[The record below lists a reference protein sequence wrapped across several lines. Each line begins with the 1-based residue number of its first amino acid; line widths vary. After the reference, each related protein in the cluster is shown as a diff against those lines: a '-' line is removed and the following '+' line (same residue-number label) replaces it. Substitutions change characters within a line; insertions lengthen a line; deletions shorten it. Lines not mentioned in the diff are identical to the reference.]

1 VPFPPSKEG
10 RFVFISHSHADRG
23 AGFEFF
29 TPLANE
35 GYQLWYDEGLT
46 PTRDWAGELDETIG
60 DCALFVLLLSRVS
73 VNRDEVLK
81 EARLAD
87 GSARPILVIH
97 LEPTPLPESVGF
109 LRSVQGIEA
118 RGRSYDDVLSKLR
131 AQLDAHE
138 ITRTEPPE
146 EVDPW
151 GWDASPQRDESE
163 RPTMDAGDT
172 SLTSAFADRIPQSEA
187 LAASVAHQRRALS
200 GEIQIDRTGRTNVL
214 VFYGGGGVGK
224 SGLSQQLER
233 WVSGDAV
240 ELAHWGQW
248 EGGPVIPVRWD
259 FNDSEGNIPFAH
271 LVREL
276 RHALTR
282 EVVGAD
288 GVLRPLVERPL
299 LRFDL
304 ALAAYLEAVSG
315 RDRQSLELT
324 GKAAGALLAS
334 LRQLAGIQK
343 AGIPEELTANV
354 VQQVVDR
361 TLRSGPERLFEGFSL
376 LREFLH
382 ECDRIPQGSEAP
394 ELVAKLVF
402 ILTEEIFRLP
412 ADERPA
418 LVFFVDHF
426 ERVQR
431 KVGRSYESNLTRIVA
446 SMPYSLFV
454 ITGRNKL
461 DWADPRRTDLHFH
474 GPARWPWLADQDD
487 FDPRQHSLGRL
498 SPEDTERL
506 YQGYRT
512 RYGWNLSDDLIERLV
527 RRSDGLPLHIE
538 AVLKLT
544 LSLNEEMP
552 GRRLTAA
559 ELDKDLPEVVLRL
572 MNVLNPKERDA
583 FRAACV
589 LPFFDS
595 QLVEVVGGV
604 QEGDVAH
611 AVTYA
616 LVEANRGS
624 TYPYRVHDEIRRL
637 VQQDRGSEGYWGG
650 TAWLEAARRGLEEAK
665 RRIVVSHE
673 AETETEETRAV
684 ALAVRIAAEWGLETT
699 EAQRQAK
706 TDLETAVT
714 RAPSMALVAQLLPLP
729 TPGTPKTG
737 IETLIRLVHASA
749 MPYKQGI
756 EALLALRDAPGR
768 AAVIAR
774 RFAAY
779 RLRALHQYDEALVL
793 LAGVIESYPT
803 EVSYTRKQYAATLRS
818 GRRFRD
824 WLDYLEEHG
833 LYGPSHAEFRVNG
846 DHRHGVFPA
855 ETEIETATRRDT
867 IREATKSARVALE
880 QEIGWLALDAVQGRA
895 SEDRIL
901 ALLAESTRRR
911 YRAGIRTCL
920 RVLGY
925 FYLADEP
932 TLGEIIRRVDKG
944 IEDDETNALTVAHLL
959 SLRALLTGDPADARA
974 AHESVRPGPRGMA
987 SIPVEVWLAELG
999 YPLEPVETQWLIPY
1013 EQVRANW
1020 MRIAEGIIQRAREC
1034 AERRESSPYVSGEA
1048 WLP

>member
-1 VPFPPSKEG
+1 MTTRVPFPPSKEG

-23 AGFEFF
+23 SGFEFF

-60 DCALFVLLLSRVS
+60 DCALFILLLSRVS

-87 GSARPILVIH
+87 GSARPILVVH

-109 LRSVQGIEA
+109 LRGVQGIEA
-118 RGRSYDDVLSKLR
+118 RGRSYNDVLSKLR

-172 SLTSAFADRIPQSEA
+172 SLTSAFADRIPESEA
-187 LAASVAHQRRALS
+187 LAASVAHQRGALS
-200 GEIQIDRTGRTNVL
+200 GETQIDRTGRTNVL

-259 FNDSEGNIPFAH
+259 FNDSEGNIQFAH

-604 QEGDVAH
+604 HEGDVAH

-637 VQQDRGSEGYWGG
+637 VQQDRGSEGYWGEASWIEG
-650 TAWLEAARRGLEEAK
+650 AQRGLLEAG
-665 RRIVVSHE
+665 RRIHE
-673 AETETEETRAV
+673 ARVADAEGDEIAAI
-684 ALAVRIAAEWGLETT
+684 ALAVKIAYEWRLDG
-699 EAQRQAK
+699 
-706 TDLETAVT
+706 TDLERAVT
-714 RAPSMALVAQLLPLP
+714 RAPSIALISPLLPLLTDEMP
-729 TPGTPKTG
+729 TSEM
-737 IETLIRLVHASA
+737 ETLIQFVHAYA
-749 MPYKQGI
+749 LPYGQGI
-756 EALLALRDAPGR
+756 EVLKAVGSGPGR
-768 AAVIAR
+768 AGVIAR

-779 RLRALHQYDEALVL
+779 RLRAVSRYDEALDI
-793 LAGVIESYPT
+793 LADVIRTCPEESD
-803 EVSYTRKQYAATLRS
+803 YTKKQYAVTLRNA
-818 GRRFRD
+818 RRYQD
-824 WLDYLEEHG
+824 ALAYLEENLPPEKRPARFRAICDRRHG
-833 LYGPSHAEFRVNG
+833 DYSTDRRESTVNAPGSTESSRVSLEKEVSWMVFDSIRGEATEERVNELLE
-846 DHRHGVFPA
+846 R
-855 ETEIETATRRDT
+855 ATRR
-867 IREATKSARVALE
+867 KARGDV
-880 QEIGWLALDAVQGRA
+880 
-895 SEDRIL
+895 
-901 ALLAESTRRR
+901 
-911 YRAGIRTCL
+911 RTCL
-920 RVLGY
+920 RLLAY
-925 FYLADEP
+925 FYLAEKEKLDGIIER
-932 TLGEIIRRVDKG
+932 IRRG
-944 IEDDETNALTVAHLL
+944 IVEDESVAVTVTHLL
-959 SLRALLTGDPADARA
+959 ALRALLTRDPQDALEARRSM
-974 AHESVRPGPRGMA
+974 HVQRRGGA
-987 SIPVEVWLAELG
+987 SIPVEVWLEELG
-999 YPLEPVETQWLIPY
+999 HPLEPQETQWLIPY

-1034 AERRESSPYVSGEA
+1034 AERRESSSYVAGEA
-1048 WLP
+1048 WLQ